1 MLERLRAG
9 AAVALVSDAGMP
21 AVSDPGAGL
30 IAAAAAAGLR
40 VIPVPGPS
48 AALAALVASGL
59 PTAEFHFAGFLPPK
73 AAARRQRLAQLA
85 GARASA
91 CRYRS
96 PARAR

>member
-1 MLERLRAG
+1 
-9 AAVALVSDAGMP
+9 MP
-21 AVSDPGAGL
+21 PSVTCAQHSSQGRPQIICAGL

-59 PTAEFHFAGFLPPK
+59 PTAEFHFAGFLPHK

-85 GARASA
+85 GAGVQTCRCVPTVIA
-91 CRYRS
+91 C
-96 PARAR
+96 

>member
-73 AAARRQRLAQLA
+73 AAARRQRLAHLA
-85 GARASA
+85 GAGV
-91 CRYRS
+91 YM
-96 PARAR
+96 